1 MDLSASRFGNQRP
14 NTLPMGS
21 FKLRLVIYFMLLAL
35 LPLVAAT
42 VAFSEVAERGE
53 TGSTDARLSTAIR
66 VAQGDFEEQINQ
78 DAPETARSLARA
90 TQVQQALKTRNR
102 AALVRL
108 ARDVEHTAFYTGKNE
123 LLAGDPPPPLAPF
136 RVVKVTVG
144 DEVVGKVVVHVPFD
158 DALVERLS
166 SRSALDDGD
175 RFVFVADGRVVAP
188 GSVGARLDV
197 PQRGPRFLDVGGAS
211 YRSVGTDLIA
221 AEQAPKRAAVSLVA
235 LSPKAAIDKAVD
247 DLRSR
252 FLLFSA
258 VAMIAVGILAYT
270 FGRTIVRSLGEL
282 SAAAA
287 GISKGRLDQRVPVRG
302 RDEFAALGEAFN
314 DMAAQ
319 LEQRLREL
327 DAERG
332 RVRDAIARFG
342 DALAATHDPYALL
355 PVIVLNTVEATGAAG
370 ARLVVNGK
378 EIAREGDPTAGGVP
392 LEIPLGQDG
401 RESGVLYLTPKGAD
415 FSDEARELA
424 HWLGSQA
431 SVALENARLHR
442 LVERQANTDGL
453 TELPNR
459 RHFEEGLEAEISRA
473 ERFEGGLALI
483 LADLD
488 DFKQVNDRYG
498 HQAGDDVLRTFA
510 DILRTTVR
518 EIDLPARYG
527 GEEFAVLLPQTDIEG
542 AHQLAER
549 LRRALAARPMATHPG
564 GLVAVTAS
572 FGVAAF
578 PDAPTPAAL
587 FAAADEALYRA
598 KRAGKNCV
606 VSADAGTIVRAH
618 D

>member
-1 MDLSASRFGNQRP
+1 
-14 NTLPMGS
+14 MGS

-42 VAFSEVAERGE
+42 VAFSEVAQRGE
-53 TGSTDARLSTAIR
+53 TGSADARLSTALR
-66 VAQGDFEEQINQ
+66 VAQADYQEQISE
-78 DAPETARSLARA
+78 DAAETAKSLARA
-90 TQVQQALKTRNR
+90 TQVQQALQDHNR
-102 AALVRL
+102 AKLLQFAK
-108 ARDVEHTAFYTGKNE
+108 DVPNSSFYSAADE
-123 LLAGDPPPPLAPF
+123 LLAGQKPPPLAPF
-136 RVVKVTVG
+136 RVVRVIA
-144 DEVVGKVVVHVPFD
+144 DEKLVGKVVVSVPFD
-158 DALVERLS
+158 DALVRRLS
-166 SRSALDDGD
+166 NRSALDDGD
-175 RFVFVADGRVVAP
+175 RFVFVADGEVIAP
-188 GSVGARLDV
+188 SRIHGKLEVPHQRPGYISVGGSA
-197 PQRGPRFLDVGGAS
+197 
-211 YRSVGTDLIA
+211 YRALGTNLLA
-221 AEQAPKRAAVSLVA
+221 AEPSLDRPAISMVA
-235 LSPKAAIDKAVD
+235 LSPKPAIEQAVQ

-258 VAMIAVGILAYT
+258 VAMLAVGILAYT

-282 SAAAA
+282 AAAAA
-287 GISKGRLDQRVPVRG
+287 GIAKGSLDQRVPVRG

-342 DALAATHDPYALL
+342 DALAATHDPYTLL
-355 PVIVLNTVEATGAAG
+355 PVIVTNTVEATGAAG

-378 EIAREGDPTAGGVP
+378 EIANEGDPDAGGSP
-392 LEIPLGQDG
+392 LAIPLGLDG
-401 RESGVLYLTPKGAD
+401 RESGVLYLTPKEAD

-424 HWLGSQA
+424 HWLASQA

-459 RHFEEGLEAEISRA
+459 RHFEEALEAEISRA

-498 HQAGDDVLRTFA
+498 HQAGDDVLQTFA
-510 DILRTTVR
+510 DILRATVR

-527 GEEFAVLLPQTDIEG
+527 GEEFAVLLPQTELEG

-578 PDAPTPAAL
+578 PEAPTPAAL